1 MNELSREAWLLMSDL
16 VLDNQRRRKVADATG
31 ISFARV
37 RAIRRLAREPM
48 SMKQLAALL
57 GVDPPNVTPIID
69 DLEAQGLVRRKPH
82 PDDRRAKLVELTA
95 KGRKKAEKADE
106 ILATPPAALSDLSE
120 KDLKTLERILAGV
133 RDASNGQAA
142 TK

>member
-95 KGRKKAEKADE
+95 KGRKKAD
-106 ILATPPAALSDLSE
+106 
-120 KDLKTLERILAGV
+120 
-133 RDASNGQAA
+133 
-142 TK
+142 